1 MRSVVLNIID
11 DVLVDPI
18 TYRNQILEGS
28 FEDVNVDGIIFKGI
42 QPVPNN
48 DCELTKVIRDS
59 FPNYDVVYNFSR
71 LSTRGQEEPTFIHTD
86 DDMGDITCLL
96 YLNEYP
102 PEADGTTIYPSGQNK
117 PGVNVSADFN
127 RLVVFDSHLEHRR
140 NIFSNFGMCK
150 HTGRLIRVIFLKLKQ
165 N

>member
-1 MRSVVLNIID
+1 MQSVVLNIID
-11 DVLVDPI
+11 NVLVDPVS
-18 TYRNQILEGS
+18 YRNEILEGD

-42 QPVPNN
+42 QPIYN
-48 DCELTKVIRDS
+48 DCELTQLIKKS
-59 FPNYDVVYNFSR
+59 FPDYDVAYNFSR

-102 PEADGTTIYPSGQNK
+102 PELDGTTIYPSGQYK

-150 HTGRLIRVIFLKLKQ
+150 HTGRLIRVVFLKRKQ